1 MEAAE
6 TTDQISST
14 IHELTQQTETSVAT
28 FKPDLPI
35 VTANKAATV
44 EGASNSWTFVAEI
57 LVASEPSVR
66 FKAVL
71 KEHRPMHGTA
81 LPKEETLSLAEATT
95 LRAAAPPLMPVSAAE
110 QALASKVAAQVLEL
124 AWAAAVASASASESV
139 VVNEDG
145 KRLSRTDDPPS
156 ANPTNAKEEA
166 RCVATVLSTPQ
177 PEDAGMYSTIS
188 RRIRSPM
195 KEAMPKVKV
204 KATRADAVHVLPSSA
219 KSGRIRT
226 PLKEAL
232 PVVKVKPH
240 DASLENSWAAS
251 PRELQH
257 VTASRALL
265 WPWST
270 QLDDGR
276 GVVGYVGNTVSQRLQ
291 LRRASAT
298 PDPTQQGKLSKSA
311 STSLLPARQSRATSG
326 ARSSLTDLRPRGLGE
341 KASLSGWGRANNLA
355 RNDATR
361 PQLVSPQ
368 LLSPSASPR
377 ISPTVSPLR
386 VRTRSG
392 ATFVLEGDGS
402 TAVER
407 Y

>member
-1 MEAAE
+1 
-6 TTDQISST
+6 
-14 IHELTQQTETSVAT
+14 
-28 FKPDLPI
+28 
-35 VTANKAATV
+35 
-44 EGASNSWTFVAEI
+44 
-57 LVASEPSVR
+57 
-66 FKAVL
+66 
-71 KEHRPMHGTA
+71 
-81 LPKEETLSLAEATT
+81 
-95 LRAAAPPLMPVSAAE
+95 
-110 QALASKVAAQVLEL
+110 
-124 AWAAAVASASASESV
+124 
-139 VVNEDG
+139 
-145 KRLSRTDDPPS
+145 
-156 ANPTNAKEEA
+156 
-166 RCVATVLSTPQ
+166 
-177 PEDAGMYSTIS
+177 MYSTIS

-341 KASLSGWGRANNLA
+341 KASLSGWGRQTILPGMTRRDRSWYHLSSCRHPRHLA
-355 RNDATR
+355 LVRRCHPCEFGLDLER
-361 PQLVSPQ
+361 PSFWKAMEARL
-368 LLSPSASPR
+368 
-377 ISPTVSPLR
+377 
-386 VRTRSG
+386 
-392 ATFVLEGDGS
+392 
-402 TAVER
+402 
-407 Y
+407 